1 MNNLIKYIIKDYT
14 SVLETVSSACRNY
27 SYHLTQGDYVRHP
40 SYPQTLVRPYAVTI
54 KDTRLPVSFFRSTG
68 FLFSSEVLL

>member
-1 MNNLIKYIIKDYT
+1 MNTFITNINNISA
-14 SVLETVSSACRNY
+14 SVLENIGSACRNY
-27 SYHLTQGDYVRHP
+27 PHHLPQGDYVRHL

>member
-1 MNNLIKYIIKDYT
+1 MNNLLSYNLECSA
-14 SVLETVSSACRNY
+14 SVLENVISACRNY
-27 SYHLTQGDYVRHP
+27 SHRLTQGDYVRHP
-40 SYPQTLVRPYAVTI
+40 SYTQTLVRPYAVAL